1 MSEENATRLWTQ
13 AGFIDDSWARIDGE
27 AEISA
32 FDNVILPLA
41 AFLEHV
47 EARRNEPGRLG
58 VHLEP
63 GESLDAIVPYLDR
76 LSLVSLGFPAYND
89 GRSFSKAELLR
100 SRHGFKGTVRAHG
113 DVLID
118 LVAHMLRTGF
128 DELEVRNGPTL
139 ARLEAGRPGGLP
151 VYYQPAAKPAEKP
164 GSAPAYAWRRV
175 PAA

>member
-1 MSEENATRLWTQ
+1 MSEETATRLWTE
-13 AGFIDDSWARIDGE
+13 AGFIDDGWSRTDGGPDVD
-27 AEISA
+27 A
-32 FDNVILPLA
+32 FDNLILPLA

-76 LSLVSLGFPAYND
+76 LSLVSLGFPAYSD

-100 SRHGFKGTVRAHG
+100 SRHGFTGTVRAQG

-128 DELEVRNGPTL
+128 DELEVTSGPTL
-139 ARLEAGRPGGLP
+139 ARLEAKRPGGLS
-151 VYYQPAAKPAEKP
+151 VHYQPAAKSAEKP
-164 GSAPAYAWRRV
+164 DTAPAYAWRRV
-175 PAA
+175 TAA

>member
-1 MSEENATRLWTQ
+1 MSEDNATRLWTQ
-13 AGFIDDSWARIDGE
+13 EGFIDDAWSRIDGE
-27 AEISA
+27 GAIA
-32 FDNVILPLA
+32 DFDNIILPLA
-41 AFLEHV
+41 AFLKHV
-47 EARRNEPGRLG
+47 ETRRNAKGTVG

-100 SRHGFKGTVRAHG
+100 SRHGFTGTIRASG

-128 DELEVRNGPTL
+128 DELEVTNGPTL
-139 ARLEAGRPGGLP
+139 ARLEVGRPGGLP
-151 VYYQPAAKPAEKP
+151 VSYQPAARP
-164 GSAPAYAWRRV
+164 SARPRTGRAYAWRRV
-175 PAA
+175 PAT

>member
-1 MSEENATRLWTQ
+1 MSEENAARLWTQ
-13 AGFIDDSWARIDGE
+13 AGFIDDVWTRIDGE
-27 AEISA
+27 PEVDA

-41 AFLEHV
+41 AFLDHV
-47 EARRNEPGRLG
+47 ESRRNEPGRLG

-100 SRHGFKGTVRAHG
+100 SRHGFKGVVRASG

-128 DELEVRNGPTL
+128 DQLEVRNAPTL

-151 VYYQPAAKPAEKP
+151 VLYQPAAKQAVTPDN
-164 GSAPAYAWRRV
+164 APAYAWRRV